1 LGQEFVGQMGSN
13 ETGTTSNQNVA
24 EHGKMLRNSKVK
36 KLESVANEQV
46 REPL

>member
-1 LGQEFVGQMGSN
+1 LGQQFIGQMGSN

-36 KLESVANEQV
+36 KARISGERTGS
-46 REPL
+46 